1 MIRLI
6 RRMKRL
12 NELQETQA
20 VAECLPI
27 YMLAKEA
34 DVASG
39 RCECQAS
46 VPTRSVEGSIE
57 Q

>member
-1 MIRLI
+1 
-6 RRMKRL
+6 MKRRD
-12 NELQETQA
+12 ELQETQA

-27 YMLAKEA
+27 YMLAEEA
-34 DVASG
+34 GIPSG

-57 Q
+57 H